1 MSTDSSLETEI
12 DISKK
17 EILISSSEINQRV
30 AQLGKDIS
38 VDYQGRELHLVG
50 VLNGAFIFLADLVR
64 QINIPCQICFL
75 QASSYKDQKVSSGEV
90 TLMHNL
96 DLSRKEVLVVEDIVD
111 TGLTLKYILEDLRQQ
126 KPESIEICALLSK
139 NIPDKAP
146 VEVKYVGFEIEDR
159 FVVGYGLDF
168 AEKYREIPHIACL
181 DYAESWG
188 ADSSA
193 KTETHVAH

>member
-30 AQLGKDIS
+30 AQLGKEIS

-96 DLSRKEVLVVEDIVD
+96 DLRGKDVLVVEDIFD
-111 TGLTLKYILEDLRQQ
+111 TGLTLKFVIEDLLRQE
-126 KPESIEICALLSK
+126 PNSIEACSLLNK
-139 NIPDKAP
+139 KIPNKAE
-146 VEVKYVGFEIEDR
+146 VTVKYIGFDIEDR

-168 AEKYREIPHIACL
+168 AERYREVPHIACL
-181 DYAESWG
+181 D
-188 ADSSA
+188 
-193 KTETHVAH
+193 

>member
-30 AQLGKDIS
+30 AQLGKEIS
-38 VDYQGRELHLVG
+38 ADYHGRELHLVG

-96 DLSRKEVLVVEDIVD
+96 DLSGKNVIVVEDIVD
-111 TGLTLKYILEDLRQQ
+111 TGLTLKYILEDLQQQ
-126 KPESIEICALLSK
+126 KPSSIEICALLSK
-139 NIPDKAP
+139 IIPDKVP
-146 VEVKYVGFEIEDR
+146 VKVKYVGFEIEDR

-168 AEKYREIPHIACL
+168 AEKYREVPYIACL
-181 DYAESWG
+181 D
-188 ADSSA
+188 
-193 KTETHVAH
+193 

>member
-1 MSTDSSLETEI
+1 MSTDSSPETEI

-30 AQLGKDIS
+30 AQLGKEIS

-96 DLSRKEVLVVEDIVD
+96 DLRGKDVLVVEDIFD
-111 TGLTLKYILEDLRQQ
+111 TGLTLKYVLEDLLRQ
-126 KPESIEICALLSK
+126 KPNSIEACSLLNK
-139 NIPDKAP
+139 KIPNKAE
-146 VEVKYVGFEIEDR
+146 VTVKYIGFDIEDR

-168 AEKYREIPHIACL
+168 AERYREVPHIACL
-181 DYAESWG
+181 D
-188 ADSSA
+188 
-193 KTETHVAH
+193 

>member
-1 MSTDSSLETEI
+1 MSTDSSPETEI

-30 AQLGKDIS
+30 AQLGKEIS

-96 DLSRKEVLVVEDIVD
+96 DLSGKDVMVVEDIVD
-111 TGLTLKYILEDLRQQ
+111 TGLTLKHILEDLQQQ
-126 KPESIEICALLSK
+126 KPTSMEICALLSK
-139 NIPDKAP
+139 NIPDKVP
-146 VEVKYVGFEIEDR
+146 VKVKYVGFEIEDR

-168 AEKYREIPHIACL
+168 AEKYREVPHIACL
-181 DYAESWG
+181 D
-188 ADSSA
+188 
-193 KTETHVAH
+193 